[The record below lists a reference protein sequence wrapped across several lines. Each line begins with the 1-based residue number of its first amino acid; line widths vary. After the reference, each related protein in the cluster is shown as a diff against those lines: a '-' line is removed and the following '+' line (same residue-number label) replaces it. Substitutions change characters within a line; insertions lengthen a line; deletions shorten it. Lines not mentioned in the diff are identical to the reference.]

1 MQKIFSKPAE
11 LEKLAKEKFSVPPF
25 FMMEHAAQAMAD
37 FILQKIGPTTATI
50 LIICGKGNNGGD
62 GYALGRLLKDSYKIQ
77 LVCLEKPT
85 AEEALAQYNRC
96 LELGMEISNQLPETI
111 SAHVI
116 VDCIY
121 GIGFHGD
128 LRPAAN
134 EILDKMNAA
143 TAVKIACDV
152 PSAFYFKAD
161 YTITMGEHKTSL
173 FADKASSMCGQIIV
187 ANLGLAKDDFEGC
200 LPPDALLIEE
210 SDLKL
215 PVRKNKIA
223 HKGTYGHTTVFAC
236 DKAGASIIAGT
247 AAMNFGSGLTTIL
260 QTPQTD
266 LQQFKISP
274 ELMISNSIPPKTTA
288 VVIGPGVV
296 NPRGADIELLLQ
308 WFTSA
313 KNPGAVLDA
322 GIFSY
327 EGIVDLL
334 KTMNSIEKARIVLTP
349 HLQEL
354 SRFLEKIQCTYPDY
368 GILKEDLQVQ
378 PLANNAEAKIR
389 IGKILNKLFP
399 QTTVIMKSANTFI
412 AGEGNIFICHGACPS
427 LAKGGSGDVLAGMV
441 GALLAQGYSGIEGAI
456 TAVGRHLTAAK
467 EFGPEAYNL
476 TPFKLID
483 LI

>member
-62 GYALGRLLKDSYKIQ
+62 GYALGRLLNNNYKIN
-77 LVCLEKPT
+77 LVCLETPT

-96 LELGMEISNQLPETI
+96 LELGMEISNQLPDPI
-111 SAHVI
+111 SADVI

-121 GIGFHGD
+121 GIGFHGE
-128 LRPAAN
+128 LRPAAK

-143 TAVKIACDV
+143 NALKIACDV

-173 FADKASSMCGQIIV
+173 FADKASDMCGQIIV
-187 ANLGLAKDDFEGC
+187 ADLGLTKEDFESC
-200 LPPDALLIEE
+200 LTPDAYLIEE

-223 HKGTYGHTTVFAC
+223 NKGTYGHTTVFAC
-236 DKAGASIIAGT
+236 DKAGAAIIAGT
-247 AAMNFGSGLTTIL
+247 AAMNFGSGLTTL
-260 QTPQTD
+260 LKTPQTD

-274 ELMISNSIPPKTTA
+274 ELMIADSIPAKTTA
-288 VVIGPGVV
+288 VVIGPGVT
-296 NPRGADIELLLQ
+296 NPKAADVEILLK

-313 KNPGAVLDA
+313 KNPGVVLDA
-322 GIFSY
+322 GMLSY
-327 EGIVDLL
+327 DGITDLL
-334 KTMNSIEKARIVLTP
+334 KKLNATEGAKIVLTP
-349 HLQEL
+349 HLLEL
-354 SRFLEKIQCTYPDY
+354 SRFLEKVYEAHPDC
-368 GILKEDLQVQ
+368 GILEEDFQV
-378 PLANNAEAKIR
+378 PVLANNAEAKIR
-389 IGKILNKLFP
+389 LGKILNQLYP
-399 QTTVIMKSANTFI
+399 RTTVIMKSANTFI
-412 AGEGNIFICHGACPS
+412 AEEGKIFICPGACPS

-441 GALLAQGYSGIEGAI
+441 GALLAQAYSGIDGGI
-456 TAVGRHLTAAK
+456 TAVGRHLAAAN